1 MKTVTGIILLAGQST
16 RYNKGIN
23 KNLDSL
29 DDKAVIE
36 HSITKFLNN
45 DLVNEIILAVRPEDI
60 EVVLEHIHNNKD
72 NNTKPIKIVPGGSTR
87 QESVYNALQIV
98 NTDIVIIHD
107 GARPLVKD
115 SYIRKCIESMDEYY
129 ASTIAVKAKDTIK
142 IGNENN
148 EVVETTNRENTWV
161 IQTPQCFDTNLIK
174 YVHEKYK
181 NDFVTDD
188 CSLVEKEGITV
199 KLLEG
204 DYTNIK
210 ITTKDDMDI
219 AKKLIKKQ

>member
-1 MKTVTGIILLAGQST
+1 MKTVTGVILLAGQST

-29 DDKAVIE
+29 DDKLVIT

-45 DLVNEIILAVRPEDI
+45 DSINELVLVVRPEDI
-60 EVVLEHIHNNKD
+60 DDVLLDIKTNALKN
-72 NNTKPIKIVPGGSTR
+72 KPIKIVPGGVTR

-115 SYIRKCIESMDEYY
+115 KYIRSCIESMDEYY

-161 IQTPQCFDTNLIK
+161 IQTPQCFDTEILK
-174 YVHEKYK
+174 FVHEKYK

-188 CSLVEKEGITV
+188 CSLVEKEGIVV

-210 ITTKDDMDI
+210 ITTKDDMEI

>member
-1 MKTVTGIILLAGQST
+1 MKTVTGVILLAGQST

-29 DDKAVIE
+29 DDKLVIT

-45 DLVNEIILAVRPEDI
+45 DSINELVLVVRPEDI
-60 EVVLEHIHNNKD
+60 DDVLLDIKTNALKN
-72 NNTKPIKIVPGGSTR
+72 KPIKIVPGGVTR

-115 SYIRKCIESMDEYY
+115 KYIRSCIESMDEYY

-161 IQTPQCFDTNLIK
+161 IQTPQC
-174 YVHEKYK
+174 K

-188 CSLVEKEGITV
+188 CSLVEKEGIVV

-210 ITTKDDMDI
+210 ITTKDDMEI